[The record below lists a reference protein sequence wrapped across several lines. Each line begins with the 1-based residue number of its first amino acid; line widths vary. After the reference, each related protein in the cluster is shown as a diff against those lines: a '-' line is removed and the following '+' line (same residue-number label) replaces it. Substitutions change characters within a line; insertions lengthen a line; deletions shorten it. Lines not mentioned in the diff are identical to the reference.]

1 MHQVRGMTTLSLGV
15 NYLDRLVPRSA
26 GKVTGGALFWTL
38 IINKSCLFFPPFPFL
53 NDESHCSVTNLCP
66 TLCDPM
72 DGSMSGLPIPH
83 HLPEFAQV
91 YVHWI
96 GDAIQ
101 PSHPLSPSSAF
112 SLSLHQ
118 GLFQWVGSLYQL
130 AKVLELQ
137 HQIKVLHPKCASQI
151 FSQSMVAFLHAVFQK
166 ECLHLINSNLFIFS
180 FMSLILL
187 F

>member
-1 MHQVRGMTTLSLGV
+1 MSSYVK
-15 NYLDRLVPRSA
+15 YL
-26 GKVTGGALFWTL
+26 FM
-38 IINKSCLFFPPFPFL
+38 
-53 NDESHCSVTNLCP
+53 CSVQYLTHLKHWAVFLLLNFKTSEYIFWMCCCLVAKSCP
-66 TLCDPM
+66 TLLDPM
-72 DGSMSGLPIPH
+72 DCSMPGPPVPH

>member
-1 MHQVRGMTTLSLGV
+1 MSSYVE
-15 NYLDRLVPRSA
+15 YL
-26 GKVTGGALFWTL
+26 FM
-38 IINKSCLFFPPFPFL
+38 
-53 NDESHCSVTNLCP
+53 CSVQYLTHLKHWAVFLLLNFKTSEYIFWMCCLVAKSCP
-66 TLCDPM
+66 TLLGPM
-72 DGSMSGLPIPH
+72 DCSMPGLPVPH
-83 HLPEFAQV
+83 RLPEFAQV

-118 GLFQWVGSLYQL
+118 GLFQWVGSLHQL

-137 HQIKVLHPKCASQI
+137 HQIKVLHPKYALQI
-151 FSQSMVAFLHAVFQK
+151 FSQSMVAFLCAVFQK
-166 ECLHLINSNLFIFS
+166 EFLHLINSNLFIFS
-180 FMSLILL
+180 FMSLTLL